1 MLFVRFTRDVRSTR
15 GFIATTLLPNHLE
28 PTRTGDPRIRADQ
41 RNAERDGGAGD
52 QAVERVTKR
61 RKGPRLD
68 HVPSLQGQE
77 EKCRITLDRVAP
89 FVERGS
95 QADPPAF
102 LELSHL
108 EKADRGHGNPD
119 PTRFGTTDEAAGL
132 STEGLLDAAQVEDQ
146 RRRVE
151 NGTGLTHGVDGE
163 SAPNERCD
171 ARGSRRTRAGAL
183 GWSEGARRE
192 CRAAGRC
199 RADRQAAVPAQPVSP
214 TRVDA
219 APTGR
224 LAVRGASARPPD
236 RCGAP
241 RRRFGRGRGARRRSK
256 CSSPFEHWKCTL
268 RFPPSATRIA
278 DERRREPPT
287 SSP

>member
-1 MLFVRFTRDVRSTR
+1 MPHHPRSRRTIRRTRFAGGSSRVPR
-15 GFIATTLLPNHLE
+15 AE
-28 PTRTGDPRIRADQ
+28 PP
-41 RNAERDGGAGD
+41 
-52 QAVERVTKR
+52 
-61 RKGPRLD
+61 RKGRPWARQSGSD
-68 HVPSLQGQE
+68 PFRNDG
-77 EKCRITLDRVAP
+77 RGDGALDR
-89 FVERGS
+89 
-95 QADPPAF
+95 
-102 LELSHL
+102 
-108 EKADRGHGNPD
+108 
-119 PTRFGTTDEAAGL
+119 
-132 STEGLLDAAQVEDQ
+132 GLLNAAQVEDQ

-151 NGTGLTHGVDGE
+151 NGTGLTHDVDGE

-199 RADRQAAVPAQPVSP
+199 RADLQGAVPAEPVSP
-214 TRVDA
+214 TKADA